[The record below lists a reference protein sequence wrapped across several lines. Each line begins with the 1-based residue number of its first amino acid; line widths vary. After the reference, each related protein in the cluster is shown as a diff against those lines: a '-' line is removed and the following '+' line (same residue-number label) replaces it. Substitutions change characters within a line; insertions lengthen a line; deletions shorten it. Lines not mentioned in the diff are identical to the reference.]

1 MINHLLICCY
11 WYVRIGNV
19 DDDVEQLL
27 KARFVCDSDENYYPK
42 NALNMYAENEPAIGR
57 NEAVLNSVPSEV
69 YIIEADNKIPNI
81 CKYPIAMILAAQ
93 NQNQINTGGLAKLL
107 KLKIGAKVMLTVNVD
122 IKYRLING
130 QHRKC

>member
-1 MINHLLICCY
+1 
-11 WYVRIGNV
+11 
-19 DDDVEQLL
+19 
-27 KARFVCDSDENYYPK
+27 
-42 NALNMYAENEPAIGR
+42 
-57 NEAVLNSVPSEV
+57 
-69 YIIEADNKIPNI
+69 
-81 CKYPIAMILAAQ
+81 MILAAQ